1 MAFPLIFGAFRFF
14 ESRFFSVFFI
24 PLSFLPLEIKA
35 VSRFKN

>member
-14 ESRFFSVFFI
+14 ENRFFFVFFI